1 MAYHSEK
8 TEGGRFMPARRT
20 IFHDEEALK
29 PWHCL
34 RYDLPAGIV
43 VFLVAVPLCLGI
55 SLASG
60 APLASGILAGIVGG
74 LVVPLLSRSALGVS
88 GPAAGLAVI
97 AAEAIGRI
105 GFEAFLTAT
114 FLAGM
119 LQIAFGLLRGGIIG
133 YYFPSSVITGMLSGI
148 GLIIALKQ
156 IPHLVGYDVDWEGDI
171 DYLEPSGETTLS
183 ALTHMLGAFHLGAI
197 TIAAISLAILL
208 LWERPFL
215 KRLAFCQWLPGQLA
229 AVVAGAG
236 LNLAF
241 AQFMP
246 SWALSTKHLV
256 QLPVAETPSQWLEF
270 FTFPDLSALS
280 NPAVYQIALVL
291 AVVASL
297 ETLLSVEAVDKL
309 DPYKRVTPTDQE
321 LFAQGVGNI
330 ASGLLGGLP
339 ITQVIVRSS
348 ANVQAGGKTRAATMI
363 HGLLLLLCSFLLA
376 RWLNLIPLASV
387 AAVLLIVGYK
397 LAKPALFVR
406 MWRYGWY
413 QFIPFVLTILGLV
426 FTDLLTG
433 VAIGMGAAVF
443 FLLLE
448 NYKQGYYFE
457 ETEADDCVYLT
468 LAEQVSF
475 LNKANLLE
483 ELNSIPPHKRV
494 IIDGSRSRYIDHDV
508 LEIIENFKS
517 EAQFKHIKLTLIGLP
532 IEGSLPAHTPSVVVV
547 AEKSKTADRKRGHAS
562 A

>member
-1 MAYHSEK
+1 
-8 TEGGRFMPARRT
+8 MPIVQSSCRA
-20 IFHDEEALK
+20 EEDLN

-43 VFLVAVPLCLGI
+43 VFLVALPLCLGI

-97 AAEAIGRI
+97 VAEAIGRI

-114 FLAGM
+114 CLAGL

-156 IPHLVGYDVDWEGDI
+156 IPHLVGYDADWEGDI
-171 DYLEPSGETTLS
+171 DYVEPSGETTLS
-183 ALTHMLGAFHLGAI
+183 ALTSMLGAFQPGAI
-197 TIAAISLAILL
+197 MISAISLAILW
-208 LWERPFL
+208 LWERPLL
-215 KRLAFCQWLPGQLA
+215 KRLAFCHWLPGPLV
-229 AVVAGAG
+229 AVVAGVG

-246 SWALSTKHLV
+246 HWALSAKHLV
-256 QLPVAETPSQWLEF
+256 QLPVAEWLEF
-270 FTFPDLSALS
+270 FTFPDWSALR

-291 AVVASL
+291 ALVASL

-309 DPYKRVTPTDQE
+309 DPYKRVTPTNQE
-321 LFAQGVGNI
+321 LFAQGVGNFV
-330 ASGLLGGLP
+330 SGLIGGLP
-339 ITQVIVRSS
+339 MTQVIVRSS
-348 ANVQAGGKTRAATMI
+348 ANVQAGGKTRAATVI
-363 HGLLLLLCSFLLA
+363 HGLLLLVSAFLFA
-376 RWLNLIPLASV
+376 HWLNLIPLASV
-387 AAVLLIVGYK
+387 AAVLFVVGYK
-397 LAKPALFVR
+397 LAKPSLFLR
-406 MWRYGWY
+406 MWRNGWY

-433 VAIGMGAAVF
+433 VAIGMAAAVF

-457 ETEADDCVYLT
+457 ETEADDCIYLT

-483 ELNSIPPHKRV
+483 ALNAIPPHKRV

-517 EAQFKHIKLTLIGLP
+517 EAQFKHIELTLIGLP
-532 IEGSLPAHTPSVVVV
+532 IAGSLPAHTPSAAV
-547 AEKSKTADRKRGHAS
+547 AQSNIAKHRG
-562 A
+562 